1 MSDRV
6 RTLRE
11 FVKCMERLHE
21 EETLDEGLL
30 KQFQQQRDIESVRQV
45 HSHMSNGGGIDLG
58 EFLLGQSRTNDEA
71 AVTPLHMATMS
82 GQLDMV
88 KFLVEKQH
96 APLHAAAALG
106 HLDIVNYLIDERNC
120 NPMSQ
125 DPSGRTPVHYACQ
138 AGNFEMIQYLVEK
151 HGADPSCPDKVKYFT
166 SSDSCCQGSNGHS
179 SVLGR

>member
-1 MSDRV
+1 MQLGIRSLPVAMSDQV
-6 RTLRE
+6 QTLQG

-30 KQFQQQRDIESVRQV
+30 RKLQQQRGIESVRQI
-45 HSHMSNGGGIDLG
+45 HSHMSNGGFDLG
-58 EFLLGQSRTNDEA
+58 EFLLGQSRTNNEA

-88 KFLVEKQH
+88 KFLIKKQHYDPNVVDLNGH

-125 DPSGRTPVHYACQ
+125 DPSSRTPIHYACE
-138 AGNFEMIQYLVEK
+138 AGNFEMIKYLVEK
-151 HGADPSCPDKVKYFT
+151 AWC
-166 SSDSCCQGSNGHS
+166 
-179 SVLGR
+179 